1 MLKECVFS
9 TCSRKMDKR
18 LTIRLCFLNII
29 FLCCW
34 YLLKKNMKEERDFF
48 TSSPILFKF
57 SFLLGRR
64 GTGYLC

>member
-34 YLLKKNMKEERDFF
+34 YVLKKNMKEERDFF
-48 TSSPILFKF
+48 TSSPILFK
-57 SFLLGRR
+57 S
-64 GTGYLC
+64 